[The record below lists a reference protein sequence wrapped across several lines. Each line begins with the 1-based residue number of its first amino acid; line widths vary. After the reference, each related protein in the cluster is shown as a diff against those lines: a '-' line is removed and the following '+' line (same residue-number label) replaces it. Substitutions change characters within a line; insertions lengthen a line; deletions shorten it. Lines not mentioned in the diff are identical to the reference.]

1 MAPRAHRP
9 VSLKSRQSPVF
20 SRRGL
25 WALKTGAIL
34 AFVPLLGLR
43 RTDHS
48 ESFKGTRMNT
58 SLASSSRSFILHP
71 LLLRSSFGI
80 GKIVPSFPRSHAP
93 FSSRCSAMRLRY
105 RRRRPSHCME
115 GTTRDSIACRLLTS
129 VHPSPSA
136 MRARGEL
143 DRDTHPA
150 TFRIWKVRA
159 YFRIFSRN
167 REPAM
172 AALAR
177 SQLLFSATFSQRSS
191 LGSRNTEK
199 ADAIVFH
206 SSVLLAPSS
215 RCRIVDHGA
224 SGHAL
229 RQGA

>member
-1 MAPRAHRP
+1 M
-9 VSLKSRQSPVF
+9 
-20 SRRGL
+20 

-159 YFRIFSRN
+159 YFRISQGTAN
-167 REPAM
+167 RRWRRSL
-172 AALAR
+172 ALSYF
-177 SQLLFSATFSQRSS
+177 SQLLFHKR
-191 LGSRNTEK
+191 
-199 ADAIVFH
+199 
-206 SSVLLAPSS
+206 LLAGNQS
-215 RCRIVDHGA
+215 RPG
-224 SGHAL
+224 
-229 RQGA
+229 